1 MSKAL
6 FSDIFDTGIP
16 SDIAAEFKNCIIER
30 CALDTE
36 ERTLDTVLKS
46 EKYISAEMKHRL
58 SAALKDALRLN
69 SCLVSCVFSGEA
81 LCPDACSDIAA
92 EIKIKNA
99 AINGYFNGADFL
111 LDGDCVNITL
121 KHGGYNTIAD
131 CGFENA
137 FKALVRERFSREVT
151 VSFGGQLEN
160 VEIKLPEPE
169 AEAPRTEKPK
179 PRPQKT
185 ERPSAP
191 KTEIKFEK
199 REERPD
205 NGIVYLDK
213 PQQFY
218 GRGGISNHTRD
229 MISITGDDTEI
240 ACWGEVFG
248 LETRDIKTKRNTDM
262 TIVNFSFSDHTNS
275 LNASLFM
282 DTNRMGDIA
291 PLKDGAFIL
300 VNGSYE
306 FDNYKKDFV
315 VKPRA
320 MALLQKYTEKDN
332 HEGEKRVELH
342 CHTNM
347 SAKDAVSSADSI
359 IKQAYEWGHKAI
371 AITDH
376 GVVQAYPAAAGA
388 VKAIRK
394 SGGEFKV
401 IYGVESYFVD
411 DVNNNIEGLNAKQT
425 AKFRYH
431 QIILVKNLTG
441 LKNLYKLV
449 SEAHLHDFRGK
460 PLTLRS
466 KLDSMREGLI
476 LGSACEQGE
485 LYRAI
490 IDEKPEEEL
499 LRIAD
504 YYDYLEI
511 QPLGNNAF
519 MVRESSYPDKKDKK
533 TGAII
538 PNRFKKVTDF
548 EVIKNFNRKV
558 VELADKLG
566 KPVVATGD
574 VHFLK
579 KSDDIIRKILMA
591 GQGFDDFDNQA
602 PLYLKTTDEMLADFD
617 YFGDRAKEF
626 VIDNPNKIAD
636 MVDGDIIPVPE
647 GNYPPVIEGSDE
659 LLHDICWDTA
669 HKIYGEDLPDVVK
682 NRLEKELNSI
692 INNGFSIMYI
702 SAQKLVA
709 YSEENGYLV
718 GSRGSVGS
726 SFAATMA
733 GISEVN
739 PLPPHYV
746 CPECCYSE
754 FFLKG
759 EVGSGFDL
767 PEKKCPKCGAQLN
780 RNGHDI
786 PFETFLGF
794 KGDKVPDIDLNF
806 SDEFQNSVQKYTET
820 LFGRENVFKAGTIS
834 TVAEKTAYGFA
845 KAYAEKKGI
854 TLSNAELNRLA
865 SLVEKAQ
872 IKQTTGQHP
881 AGMIIVPRTN
891 TIYDFC
897 PIQHPADDVNSD
909 IITTHFDFHS
919 IHDTILKLDE
929 LGHVVPTTYKYLEE
943 YTGIPVSDVSMSDPD
958 VYSLFTSTKALGV
971 EPEEIDSKTGTYCL
985 PEFGTKFVRE
995 MLVDC
1000 KPKNFSDLLQISGL
1014 SHGTDVW
1021 LGNAKDLIDN
1031 GTCTISEVIGTRDNI
1046 MVYLIHKG
1054 LEEGRA
1060 FKITETVR
1068 KGLVAKGK
1076 VSAED
1081 WNAMEEDMRSH
1092 GVPEWYI
1099 ESCHKIKYMFPKAH
1113 AAAYVIS
1120 ALRLAWYKVHRPLE
1134 FYCAYFTARPEDVDV
1149 PTIMQGKQAVRQ
1161 YLQNIKAKGKEATKK
1176 ELDVYNNML
1185 IFNEMMSRGIE
1196 VLPIDINHSHAMK
1209 YLPEN
1214 GKMRLPF
1221 GALSGVGEKAAYSIY
1236 EAAQKGDFVSRED
1249 FQIEAGVS
1257 KTIIQNLAELGAMND
1272 LPDTNQIS
1280 MF

>member
-30 CALDTE
+30 CTLDTE

-58 SAALKDALRLN
+58 FAALKDALRLN
-69 SCLVSCVFSGEA
+69 SCFISCVFSGEA

-92 EIKIKNA
+92 EIKVKNA

-169 AEAPRTEKPK
+169 AEAPRAETPK

-185 ERPSAP
+185 ERPASP

-248 LETRDIKTKRNTDM
+248 LETRDIKTKRGTDM

-460 PLTLRS
+460 PITLKS

-533 TGAII
+533 TGAVI

-548 EVIKNFNRKV
+548 EVIKSFNRKV